1 MKQVSKLGQN
11 SLSQTPAEMMRF
23 ASPVCATPMKD
34 DSARQTAAKLFLDKR
49 SSQEQNQQIEVI
61 K

>member
-1 MKQVSKLGQN
+1 MLGQN

-23 ASPVCATPMKD
+23 TSPVCATPMKD